1 MKDGLFDMR
10 PIPFLLLTGLITSQA
25 VLAETAIDSSN
36 ALNPAICTDNT
47 QILER
52 LQQATDFVS
61 TVTALLTS
69 CPDNALQIASLA
81 TSINPQ
87 LTREIYTALFQ
98 QTPNEQLV
106 QQTVEAVK
114 SVALEQRADVVQ
126 AAIENAPQELAQA
139 IVDAVAE
146 AGLMDPTD
154 IIIAA
159 IAGGAD
165 PGSITEP
172 TAAGIATP
180 PPIALTPGTTNTF
193 GTGNG
198 NGGGTASPN

>member
-1 MKDGLFDMR
+1 MR
-10 PIPFLLLTGLITSQA
+10 PIPFLLLTCLIASQT
-25 VLAETAIDSSN
+25 VLAETAIDSTKT
-36 ALNPAICTDNT
+36 LNPAICTDNT

-52 LQQATDFVS
+52 LQQTTDFLS
-61 TVTALLTS
+61 TATELLTS
-69 CPDNALQIASLA
+69 CPDNNALQIASLA

-87 LTREIYTALFQ
+87 FTREIYTALFQ
-98 QTPNEQLV
+98 QTPNEQLI
-106 QQTVEAVK
+106 QQTVEAVR
-114 SVALEQRADVVQ
+114 SVDQEQRADVVQ
-126 AAIENAPQELAQA
+126 AAIESAPQELAQA

-146 AGLMDPTD
+146 AGLMDPTE

-172 TAAGIATP
+172 TAAGIAAP
-180 PPIALTPGTTNTF
+180 PPIALAPGLTNTF

>member
-1 MKDGLFDMR
+1 MKS
-10 PIPFLLLTGLITSQA
+10 IPFLIFAGLVASKC
-25 VLAETAIDSSN
+25 VLAETSQNSTRT
-36 ALNPAICTDNT
+36 LNSAICSDNSQLT
-47 QILER
+47 ETFNKTSDLMSE
-52 LQQATDFVS
+52 LS
-61 TVTALLTS
+61 ALVAE
-69 CPDNALQIASLA
+69 CPDNAVQIVALASNL
-81 TSINPQ
+81 NPS
-87 LTREIYTALFQ
+87 LTREIYLVLFSDVVDDQ
-98 QTPNEQLV
+98 RVQL
-106 QQTVEAVK
+106 AVDAVR
-114 SVALEQRADVVQ
+114 SIDQERRADVVQ
-126 AAIENAPQELAQA
+126 AAIESAPQELAQA

-146 AGLMDPTD
+146 AGLMDPTE

-180 PPIALTPGTTNTF
+180 PPIALAPGLTNTF

>member
-1 MKDGLFDMR
+1 MR
-10 PIPFLLLTGLITSQA
+10 PIPFVLFTCLIASQT
-25 VLAETAIDSSN
+25 VLAETAIDSTKT
-36 ALNPAICTDNT
+36 LDPTICTDNT

-52 LQQATDFVS
+52 LQQTTDFLS
-61 TVTALLTS
+61 TATALLTS

-87 LTREIYTALFQ
+87 LTREIYAALFK
-98 QTPNEQLV
+98 QTPNEQLI
-106 QQTVEAVK
+106 QQTVDAVR
-114 SVALEQRADVVQ
+114 SIDQERRADVVQ
-126 AAIENAPQELAQA
+126 AAIESAPQELAQA

-146 AGLMDPTD
+146 AGLMDPTE

-180 PPIALTPGTTNTF
+180 PPIALAPGLTNTF

>member
-1 MKDGLFDMR
+1 MKPVPLPIVLLIAFFPSMNAFAESEINTTASFD
-10 PIPFLLLTGLITSQA
+10 PALCTQESQLNSALNQTTDLLTTVASLM
-25 VLAETAIDSSN
+25 
-36 ALNPAICTDNT
+36 
-47 QILER
+47 
-52 LQQATDFVS
+52 AT
-61 TVTALLTS
+61 
-69 CPDNALQIASLA
+69 CPDNAVQIAALA
-81 TSINPQ
+81 SNLNPS
-87 LTREIYTALFQ
+87 LTREIYLVLFSDVADDQ
-98 QTPNEQLV
+98 RVQL
-106 QQTVEAVK
+106 AVDAVR
-114 SVALEQRADVVQ
+114 SIDQERRADVVQ
-126 AAIENAPQELAQA
+126 AAIESAPQELAQA

-146 AGLMDPTD
+146 AGLMDPTE

-180 PPIALTPGTTNTF
+180 PPIALAPGLTNTF

>member
-1 MKDGLFDMR
+1 MKSIPLSLVLFIAFFPSMNAFAESE
-10 PIPFLLLTGLITSQA
+10 INTITSFDPALCTQDNQ
-25 VLAETAIDSSN
+25 LND
-36 ALNPAICTDNT
+36 ALNQTTD
-47 QILER
+47 L
-52 LQQATDFVS
+52 LV
-61 TVTALLTS
+61 TVKALMAA
-69 CPDNALQIASLA
+69 CPDNAVQIATLASSL
-81 TSINPQ
+81 NPS
-87 LTREIYTALFQ
+87 LTREIYLVLFTDVADDQ
-98 QTPNEQLV
+98 RVQLAVDAVRSVEQ
-106 QQTVEAVK
+106 
-114 SVALEQRADVVQ
+114 EQRADVVQ
-126 AAIENAPQELAQA
+126 AAIESAPQELAQA

-146 AGLMDPTD
+146 AGLMDPTE

-180 PPIALTPGTTNTF
+180 PPIALAPGVTNTF

>member
-1 MKDGLFDMR
+1 MKS
-10 PIPFLLLTGLITSQA
+10 IPFLIFAGLVASKC
-25 VLAETAIDSSN
+25 VLAETSQNSTRT
-36 ALNPAICTDNT
+36 LNSAICSDNSQLT
-47 QILER
+47 ETFNKTSDLMSE
-52 LQQATDFVS
+52 LS
-61 TVTALLTS
+61 ALVAA
-69 CPDNALQIASLA
+69 CPDNAVQIAALA
-81 TSINPQ
+81 SNLNPS
-87 LTREIYTALFQ
+87 LTREIYLVLFSDVVDDQ
-98 QTPNEQLV
+98 RVQL
-106 QQTVEAVK
+106 AVDAVR
-114 SVALEQRADVVQ
+114 SIDQERRADVVQ
-126 AAIENAPQELAQA
+126 AAIESAPQELAQA

-146 AGLMDPTD
+146 AGLMDPTE

-180 PPIALTPGTTNTF
+180 PPIALAPGLTNTF

>member
-1 MKDGLFDMR
+1 
-10 PIPFLLLTGLITSQA
+10 
-25 VLAETAIDSSN
+25 
-36 ALNPAICTDNT
+36 
-47 QILER
+47 
-52 LQQATDFVS
+52 
-61 TVTALLTS
+61 
-69 CPDNALQIASLA
+69 
-81 TSINPQ
+81 
-87 LTREIYTALFQ
+87 
-98 QTPNEQLV
+98 
-106 QQTVEAVK
+106 VEAVR
-114 SVALEQRADVVQ
+114 SVDQEQRADVVQ
-126 AAIENAPQELAQA
+126 AAIESAPQELAQA

-146 AGLMDPTD
+146 AGLMDPTE

-180 PPIALTPGTTNTF
+180 PPIALAPGLTNTF